1 MKGVVIVALSEAKK
15 AADKRYN
22 AKLCQIMIR
31 PYKSEGDE
39 IRAAATA
46 SGKSVQAYILQ
57 AIREKMQREIISS
70 PQAEE
75 ISSSDNPA
83 APCGQVLQI
92 QDNELQFSTVL
103 RWDYG
108 LSPEQREDLLEKDR
122 KRLTELNAIRTKREF
137 TEKEYLEL
145 MYLLTA
151 HRDD

>member
-103 RWDYG
+103 R
-108 LSPEQREDLLEKDR
+108 
-122 KRLTELNAIRTKREF
+122 
-137 TEKEYLEL
+137 
-145 MYLLTA
+145 
-151 HRDD
+151 

>member
-1 MKGVVIVALSEAKK
+1 MALSEAKK

-31 PYKSEGDE
+31 PYKSEGDK

-57 AIREKMQREIISS
+57 AIREKMQRDINST
-70 PQAEE
+70 QVEE
-75 ISSSDNPA
+75 ISSPDSSADR
-83 APCGQVLQI
+83 CGQVFQTH
-92 QDNELQFSTVL
+92 DNESQFSTVL

-122 KRLTELNAIRTKREF
+122 KRLSELNAIRSEREF

-145 MYLLTA
+145 MYLLMA